1 MFVLLSRNG
10 AGRSGT
16 LISIYNS
23 TERLKV
29 EQLIDI
35 PQCVRAIRTVVPNAI
50 GVVVS
55 VNSNV
60 IRQRR
65 FYDIH
70 RNFLKA
76 GLPLK
81 EPNLNAFWGFH

>member
-1 MFVLLSRNG
+1 MLLLVYSLAVKNVIFYFISLDRNG

-16 LISIYNS
+16 LIAIYNS

-50 GVVVS
+50 TVRVS
-55 VNSNV
+55 VSFLYDCIRMLYTLNV
-60 IRQRR
+60 G
-65 FYDIH
+65 
-70 RNFLKA
+70 K
-76 GLPLK
+76 
-81 EPNLNAFWGFH
+81 